1 MKERGDIPETTEV
14 ALVSDQSHYIRTA
27 MSNLYRQVGL
37 GAILVAIVVYVFLR
51 RFLPTLII
59 VAIIGLAILIGG
71 LGFAF
76 TGQTINVMTLG
87 GIALAIGTVVDA
99 GIVVVENIIRH
110 QAMGKSPLD
119 AARDGTAEVSGAIF
133 AGTATTLAVFLPAV
147 FLTGMIHYLFT
158 PLSLAATLHHWCIV
172 LSGNHGRPSLL
183 RDVLCESIPMTR
195 SNPDTTGRAE
205 GWYGRLLGPPD
216 EGTGTQRRLVIV
228 VTVGAT
234 FLLLPMIGS
243 ELFPEVD
250 AGTFELRIKTVPGTE
265 LEATEQLVANIEETV
280 KQVIPE
286 EEIDA
291 LIANIGMPV
300 GKGAGFSTVLSSN
313 SGPDTAYLIVNLKQN
328 GRRTSTQTYIERL
341 REKLAQDYPLEQFLF
356 VSGGIVN
363 LALNEGVPVPISVQV
378 SAGNAWKVP
387 RLRREDCRGDQP
399 DSGNGRR
406 TDRTV
411 A

>member
-1 MKERGDIPETTEV
+1 MER
-14 ALVSDQSHYIRTA
+14 R
-27 MSNLYRQVGL
+27 
-37 GAILVAIVVYVFLR
+37 
-51 RFLPTLII
+51 
-59 VAIIGLAILIGG
+59 
-71 LGFAF
+71 
-76 TGQTINVMTLG
+76 
-87 GIALAIGTVVDA
+87 
-99 GIVVVENIIRH
+99 
-110 QAMGKSPLD
+110 
-119 AARDGTAEVSGAIF
+119 EVSGAIF

-158 PLSLAATLHHWCIV
+158 PLSLAATLTIGASYFLAITVVPAYCTTF
-172 LSGNHGRPSLL
+172 L
-183 RDVLCESIPMTR
+183 RVDSNDEIES
-195 SNPDTTGRAE
+195 DTTGRAE
-205 GWYGRLLGPPD
+205 GWYGRLLGPLMKAP
-216 EGTGTQRRLVIV
+216 GLASAVIV

-341 REKLAQDYPLEQFLF
+341 REKLAQTIPWNSFCLC
-356 VSGGIVN
+356 
-363 LALNEGVPVPISVQV
+363 PVES
-378 SAGNAWKVP
+378 
-387 RLRREDCRGDQP
+387 
-399 DSGNGRR
+399 
-406 TDRTV
+406 
-411 A
+411 